1 MPGHLSK
8 ASRGGKLTAH
18 ITTRMARWDEIENA
32 YHRARDL
39 HVEDRS
45 RFLDERCGS
54 DESMRR
60 QVEILLAQ
68 DANPTSFL
76 NHPAVEQVAGW
87 RAFRAGGATLTGRT
101 VGPYE
106 VVEHIG
112 SGGMGEVYRA
122 RDTKLNRDVA
132 LKILP
137 DVFALDPGRLARFR
151 REAQLLASLNHP
163 HIAGIYGLEESND
176 VHALVLEFVDGP
188 TLADRLALGAVPVDE
203 ALPIARQ
210 IAEALESAHE
220 HGIVHRDLKPANIKL
235 RHDGTVKVLDFGL
248 AKALEP
254 GADVE
259 GRAAFVTSPPVTE
272 AGAILGTPAY
282 MSPEQAKG
290 HRADKRSD
298 VWAFGCV
305 LYEMLAG
312 RRPFRGDDV
321 GDSMAAV
328 LRDEPDWNALPA
340 TVHPPIRALI
350 EGCLEKDR
358 KQRVADLSTAR
369 FVLNERRVSTAT
381 VGDTRAASKPIA
393 RQTLA
398 IGGCLLGAIA
408 GIAGWYL
415 RPSVAPPLSR
425 FAIAMAAPFS
435 TNSPFSDLDV
445 SPDGAN
451 LVYLTGTS
459 PATTALWL
467 RPIDQLDA
475 VRLQGLQ
482 MPWSPF
488 FSADGQWI
496 GFFSVGELKKLSI
509 KDRTPVSIC
518 HVQGRPQGASW
529 NQRNDIA
536 FATNDAATGLLI
548 VSADGGEPTV
558 LTKPA
563 PEAGEV
569 DHLFPSFLPSGDA
582 VLFTVTT
589 NKGIDESQV
598 AVLDLRTGERK
609 TLIRGGSNARYAET
623 GHIVYVS
630 AGGLRAVRF
639 DPTGLNV
646 TGESVA
652 LVERVL
658 TKSSG
663 AADFSVSGQGTLVYV
678 AGEAAGPRRSLV
690 WVDRQGH
697 EERINAEPRAYV
709 YPRLSPDGTRIALDA
724 RDQDSDIWVWDL
736 AHETLSSVTRHPA
749 ADVAPIWTPDGRD
762 IIFGST
768 RNGAQNL
775 YRQPADGSRP
785 AERLT
790 ASDSTQFPLSIS
802 PGGSQV
808 VVRQETS
815 DAVLGF
821 DLVLLHLASPV
832 PSGDA
837 VARTTLVPMRTP
849 YPKDNGVISPDGRW
863 LAYES
868 NESNQYQIYVG
879 PFPDLGGGRWQ
890 VSTGGGRAPLWAPN
904 GRELFY
910 LDANGFLT
918 RVPVDTS
925 GAFGY
930 GKPARLLYT
939 SYYTLNIRTYDVSRD
954 GQKFLMIKSPGA
966 GDQQTVASQSIIV
979 VQNWFEDLKRRASV
993 K

>member
-1 MPGHLSK
+1 
-8 ASRGGKLTAH
+8 
-18 ITTRMARWDEIENA
+18 MARWDEIENA

-39 HVEDRS
+39 RREDRS

-76 NHPAVEQVAGW
+76 NHPAVEHVAGW
-87 RAFRAGGATLTGRT
+87 RAFRARGATLTGRA

-106 VVEHIG
+106 VVQHIG

-137 DVFALDPGRLARFR
+137 DAFALDRGRLARFR

-188 TLADRLALGAVPVDE
+188 TLADRIALGAVPVDE

-259 GRAAFVTSPPVTE
+259 SGASPITDPAMTE

-290 HRADKRSD
+290 RRADKRSD

-312 RRPFRGDDV
+312 KRPFRGDEV

-340 TVHPPIRALI
+340 TVYPPIRALI

-358 KQRVADLSTAR
+358 NQRVADLSTAR
-369 FVLNERRVSTAT
+369 FVLNDRRMSTAT
-381 VGDTRAASKPIA
+381 FGDTRAVSKPIA

-415 RPSVAPPLSR
+415 RPSVAPPISR
-425 FAIAMAAPFS
+425 FAIAMAAAFS

-445 SPDGAN
+445 SPDGSH

-488 FSADGQWI
+488 FSADSQWI

-509 KDRTPVSIC
+509 KGRAPVSIC
-518 HVQGRPQGASW
+518 HFQGRPQGASW
-529 NQRNDIA
+529 NHRNNIA
-536 FATNDAATGLLI
+536 FATNDTATGLLS

-563 PEAGEV
+563 PEASEV

-582 VLFTVTT
+582 ILFTVTT

-609 TLIRGGSNARYAET
+609 TLIRGGSNARYVET

-630 AGGLRAVRF
+630 AGALRAVRF

-652 LVERVL
+652 LGERVL
-658 TKSSG
+658 TKPSG

-678 AGEAAGPRRSLV
+678 AGDMAGPRRSLV

-697 EERINAEPRAYV
+697 EERISAEPRAYV

-736 AHETLSSVTRHPA
+736 AHETLSSVTRHAA

-790 ASDSTQFPLSIS
+790 ASESQQFPLFVS
-802 PGGSQV
+802 PDGKQV
-808 VVRQETS
+808 VVRQETPDS
-815 DAVLGF
+815 ALGF
-821 DLVLLHLASPV
+821 DLVLLNLASPV
-832 PSGDA
+832 PSGGA
-837 VARTTLVPMRTP
+837 AARATLVPMRTP
-849 YPKDNGVISPDGRW
+849 YAKDNGAISPNGRW

-879 PFPDLGGGRWQ
+879 PFPDVDRARWKVSTSGGR
-890 VSTGGGRAPLWAPN
+890 SPLWAPN

-910 LDANGFLT
+910 MDANGLLT
-918 RVPVDTS
+918 RVPVETS
-925 GAFGY
+925 GAFEY

-954 GQKFLMIKSPGA
+954 GQKFLMIKNAEAGSQEALASPG
-966 GDQQTVASQSIIV
+966 IIV
-979 VQNWFEDLKRRASV
+979 VQNWFEDLKRRTSA

>member
-1 MPGHLSK
+1 
-8 ASRGGKLTAH
+8 
-18 ITTRMARWDEIENA
+18 MARWDEIENA

-39 HVEDRS
+39 RREDRS

-87 RAFRAGGATLTGRT
+87 RAFRARGATLTGRA

-188 TLADRLALGAVPVDE
+188 TLADRIALGTVPVDE

-254 GADVE
+254 GAGVE
-259 GRAAFVTSPPVTE
+259 GGAASITSPPVTE

-298 VWAFGCV
+298 VWAYGCV

-312 RRPFRGDDV
+312 KRPFRGDDV

-340 TVHPPIRALI
+340 AVRPPVRTLI
-350 EGCLEKDR
+350 QGCLEKDR
-358 KQRVADLSTAR
+358 RQRVADLSTAR
-369 FVLNERRVSTAT
+369 FLLDERRTSTAT
-381 VGDTRAASKPIA
+381 TSETAAAVKPIGW
-393 RQTLA
+393 RTLVL
-398 IGGCLLGAIA
+398 GGLVLAAAIA
-408 GIAGWYL
+408 VVAEWSR
-415 RPSVAPPLSR
+415 RPSPEMPIAR
-425 FAIAMAAPFS
+425 FAIAPAAVLA
-435 TNSPFSDLDV
+435 TNSPFRDLDV
-445 SPDGAN
+445 SPDGRH
-451 LVYLTGTS
+451 LVYLTGTG
-459 PATTALWL
+459 PASTDLWV
-467 RPIDQLDA
+467 RTIDRLDA
-475 VRLQGLQ
+475 VPLQGLQ
-482 MPWSPF
+482 MPRWPF
-488 FSADGQWI
+488 FSADSQWI
-496 GFFSVGELKKLSI
+496 GFFSAGELKKLSV
-509 KDRTPVSIC
+509 KDRAPVSIC
-518 HVQGRPQGASW
+518 HVQGAPQGASW
-529 NQRNDIA
+529 NQRHTIA
-536 FATNDAATGLLI
+536 FATTDPATGLLS

-558 LTKPA
+558 LTKPN

-589 NKGIDESQV
+589 NSGIDNSQV

-609 TLIRGGSNARYAET
+609 TLIRSGSNARYVET

-658 TKSSG
+658 TKPAG
-663 AADFSVSGQGTLVYV
+663 AADFSVSGQGTLIYLAGDV
-678 AGEAAGPRRSLV
+678 AGPQRSLV
-690 WVDRQGH
+690 WVDRQGR
-697 EERINAEPRAYV
+697 EERINVVPRAYV
-709 YPRLSPDGTRIALDA
+709 YPRLSPDGTRIALDI
-724 RDQDSDIWVWDL
+724 RDQDNDIWVWDL
-736 AHETLSSVTRHPA
+736 AHETLSPVTRDPA
-749 ADVAPIWTPDGRD
+749 PDIAPIWTPDGRD

-768 RNGAQNL
+768 RNGAQNVF
-775 YRQPADGSRP
+775 RQPADGSRP

-790 ASDSTQFPLSIS
+790 AAESPQFPLSIS
-802 PGGSQV
+802 PDGTQV
-808 VVRQETS
+808 VVRQQTS
-815 DAVLGF
+815 NADLGF
-821 DLVLLHLASPV
+821 DLVLLRLASPM
-832 PSGDA
+832 PSGGA
-837 VARTTLVPMRTP
+837 TLVPMRTA
-849 YPKDNGVISPDGRW
+849 YPKDNGVISPNGRW

-879 PFPDLGGGRWQ
+879 PFPDVDRGRWKVSTSGGR
-890 VSTGGGRAPLWAPN
+890 SPLWAPN

-910 LDANGFLT
+910 LDTNGFLT
-918 RVPVDTS
+918 RVPVETSDT
-925 GAFGY
+925 FDY
-930 GKPARLLYT
+930 GKPARVLHT

-954 GQKFLMIKSPGA
+954 GQKFLMIKNADA
-966 GDQQTVASQSIIV
+966 GSQETLASQGIIV
-979 VQNWFEDLKRRASV
+979 VQNWFEDLKRRTSA

>member
-1 MPGHLSK
+1 
-8 ASRGGKLTAH
+8 
-18 ITTRMARWDEIENA
+18 MARWDEIENA

-39 HVEDRS
+39 QSEDRS

-54 DESMRR
+54 DDSMRR

-76 NHPAVEQVAGW
+76 NRPAVEEVAGW
-87 RAFRAGGATLTGRT
+87 RAFRHRGATLTGRS
-101 VGPYE
+101 VGPYD
-106 VVEHIG
+106 VIEHIG

-137 DVFALDPGRLARFR
+137 DAFALDPGRLARFR

-163 HIAGIYGLEESND
+163 HIAAIYGLEESDD

-188 TLADRLALGAVPVDE
+188 TLADRIALGAVPPDE
-203 ALPIARQ
+203 ALPMARQ

-248 AKALEP
+248 AKAFEP
-254 GADVE
+254 SIDVDGGAP
-259 GRAAFVTSPPVTE
+259 AVTSPAMTE

-290 HRADKRSD
+290 GRADKRSD

-312 RRPFRGDDV
+312 KRPFRGDDV

-328 LRDEPDWNALPA
+328 LRDEPDWNALPT
-340 TVHPPIRALI
+340 TVRPPVRALI
-350 EGCLEKDR
+350 QGCLEKDR
-358 KQRVADLSTAR
+358 RDRVADLSTAR
-369 FVLNERRVSTAT
+369 FLLNERRTAT
-381 VGDTRAASKPIA
+381 ATTSDTGAASKLIA
-393 RQTLA
+393 SHTMA
-398 IGGCLLGAIA
+398 IGGCLLAAIA

-415 RPSVAPPLSR
+415 RPSVAPPISR
-425 FAIAMAAPFS
+425 FAIAMAAAFS

-445 SPDGAN
+445 SPDGLN
-451 LVYLTGTS
+451 LVYVTGTS

-467 RPIDQLDA
+467 RPIDRLDA

-496 GFFSVGELKKLSI
+496 GYFSAGELKKLSI

-518 HVQGRPQGASW
+518 PVQGRPQGASW
-529 NQRNDIA
+529 NQRNNIA
-536 FATNDAATGLLI
+536 FATNDTATGLLS

-558 LTKPA
+558 LTKPN

-589 NKGIDESQV
+589 KKGIDDSQV

-609 TLIRGGSNARYAET
+609 TLVRGGSNARYVET

-639 DPTGLNV
+639 DPTELNV
-646 TGESVA
+646 TGDSVA
-652 LVERVL
+652 LLERVL
-658 TKSSG
+658 TKPSG
-663 AADFSVSGQGTLVYV
+663 AADFSVSGHGTLVYV
-678 AGEAAGPRRSLV
+678 AGDVAGPRRSLV
-690 WVDRQGH
+690 WVDRQGR

-709 YPRLSPDGTRIALDA
+709 YPRLSPDGTRIALDV

-736 AHETLSSVTRHPA
+736 AHETLSPLTRDRA
-749 ADVAPIWTPDGRD
+749 ADVAPIWTPDARD
-762 IIFGST
+762 IIFGSS
-768 RNGAQNL
+768 RNGVQNL

-790 ASDSTQFPLSIS
+790 ASESQQFPLSIS
-802 PGGSQV
+802 PDGTQV

-821 DLVLLHLASPV
+821 DLVLLHLASPMA
-832 PSGDA
+832 SGGA
-837 VARTTLVPMRTP
+837 TARATLEPMRTP
-849 YPKDNGVISPDGRW
+849 YPKDNGVISPNGRW

-879 PFPDLGGGRWQ
+879 PFPAVDRGRWQ
-890 VSTGGGRAPLWAPN
+890 VSTSGGRSPLWAPN

-918 RVPVDTS
+918 HVPVETS
-925 GAFGY
+925 GTFGY
-930 GKPARLLYT
+930 GKPARLLYA
-939 SYYTLNIRTYDVSRD
+939 SYYTLNIPTYDVSRD
-954 GQKFLMIKSPGA
+954 GQKFLMIKNADAGEQAVASPG
-966 GDQQTVASQSIIV
+966 IIV
-979 VQNWFEDLKRRASV
+979 VENWFEDLKRRASA